1 MKALVGCL
9 LLLALWG
16 MAWADD
22 SAKREQIR
30 QEKDAVEER
39 HSLQQ
44 QKCRQEFVVT
54 PCLEKAR
61 AARQKALQGLRAQ
74 EDALDDAQR
83 RQRATDQARRV
94 AGKARAAEVREVAS
108 SPRREPKL
116 PQVATSRPAKSP
128 PAPRTPAPDRSATEK
143 RQREAFEARQKEIA
157 EHKQAVE
164 KRNAERAARET
175 TMPLPLPASAAMR
188 P

>member
-1 MKALVGCL
+1 MKAFVVCL
-9 LLLALWG
+9 LLLASWG

-61 AARQKALQGLRAQ
+61 VARQEALQGLRAQ
-74 EDALDDAQR
+74 EDALDAAQR
-83 RQRATDQARRV
+83 RQRANDQARRV
-94 AGKARAAEVREVAS
+94 AGKARAAEVREAAS
-108 SPRREPKL
+108 SPRREPKP
-116 PQVATSRPAKSP
+116 PQVAASRPAKLLP
-128 PAPRTPAPDRSATEK
+128 PPQTPAPGRSAAEK
-143 RQREAFEARQKEIA
+143 RQREAFEARQKEIK

-175 TMPLPLPASAAMR
+175 TTPLPVPASAVR